1 MKAKI
6 TILITLFVLSTSAN
20 PINRIGEILKSGNG
34 NNFKTAFI
42 VYNIDEEHSTI
53 NYLQKKVDSQML
65 LIYNNEIYDVFKDPK
80 TGKSIYF
87 KIIQQPIIIK
97 KEEICL

>member
-6 TILITLFVLSTSAN
+6 TILITLFVLSISAN

-34 NNFKTAFI
+34 NNFKTTFI